1 MLRNLQ
7 QSLDETIGHPRRNT
21 GYAGSNNSSALLLPG
36 LLFSLP
42 PLPALVSLSLSL
54 TPSFSTSYSLSLL
67 SIFCLYLLYI
77 SSLFLFVNISP
88 RFHALFI
95 PTMIVD
101 NVVES
106 ENNIGVVAS
115 LYCDVVTMY
124 LCRFGGV
131 TIVEAGVIVN
141 AMIKTIMITIAEI
154 VWHCC
159 ASLIRICALSKRVP

>member
-1 MLRNLQ
+1 MTIGRRRRRRSDRAGGRTIRQAEVGNVLRNLQ

-36 LLFSLP
+36 LFSLRP
-42 PLPALVSLSLSL
+42 VHLPLYFIYIYIYISLSISLSLICY
-54 TPSFSTSYSLSLL
+54 PRF
-67 SIFCLYLLYI
+67 ICVFFHI
-77 SSLFLFVNISP
+77 SSLYRFSFALRVSL

-95 PTMIVD
+95 STVIVD

-115 LYCDVVTMY
+115 LYCDVVTIY

-131 TIVEAGVIVN
+131 TIVEA
-141 AMIKTIMITIAEI
+141 
-154 VWHCC
+154 
-159 ASLIRICALSKRVP
+159 

>member
-42 PLPALVSLSLSL
+42 PLPALVSLSL
-54 TPSFSTSYSLSLL
+54 TPSYSLSLL

-77 SSLFLFVNISP
+77 SSLFLFANISP